1 MVPSHQF
8 VYVIRSSGC
17 PILLVGLRKQL
28 ERRVMKL
35 TNLMSQSM
43 SIVAT
48 IPPFVV
54 ACWMN
59 RTLLI
64 WVGKAEIV
72 IAGMHSLIIT
82 INSLIF
88 NG

>member
-1 MVPSHQF
+1 
-8 VYVIRSSGC
+8 
-17 PILLVGLRKQL
+17 
-28 ERRVMKL
+28 MKL
-35 TNLMSQSM
+35 TNLMIHRM
-43 SIVAT
+43 LIVAT

-64 WVGKAEIV
+64 WVRKTEIV
-72 IAGMHSLIIT
+72 IAGMNSLIIT

-88 NG
+88 HG